1 MDSFNGYIIL
11 QTHKQRK
18 QGERKLTVNLRDE
31 PKIWKYK
38 VRYVGGHIMFREQA
52 KGTLSI
58 FSAPE
63 SKVLFESLRIRMD
76 IPIEKIRD
84 VRITSEK
91 YLDPGMAMLIGV
103 AALLVEVH
111 HKVLMIHFE
120 DEAGISHTPMF
131 EFVVNSKKELETYP
145 EEACASLTNLIV
157 NMSKRQMTG
166 VPEKLPGENGIT
178 ILCSDCS
185 SRNDIDAIWCQNCGK
200 KIRDETPNR
209 QSIVELACTF
219 CGTKNK
225 AQALYCKKCG
235 KRLA

>member
-1 MDSFNGYIIL
+1 
-11 QTHKQRK
+11 
-18 QGERKLTVNLRDE
+18 
-31 PKIWKYK
+31 
-38 VRYVGGHIMFREQA
+38 
-52 KGTLSI
+52 
-58 FSAPE
+58 
-63 SKVLFESLRIRMD
+63 
-76 IPIEKIRD
+76 
-84 VRITSEK
+84 
-91 YLDPGMAMLIGV
+91 
-103 AALLVEVH
+103 
-111 HKVLMIHFE
+111 
-120 DEAGISHTPMF
+120 
-131 EFVVNSKKELETYP
+131 
-145 EEACASLTNLIV
+145 
-157 NMSKRQMTG
+157 MTG